1 MSYKFEVKSNATA
14 TEGRTFSGTINGE
27 KKTVNDIR
35 YSINVPTFPTLQD
48 FCEEAAQLSDA
59 AKVNLLSLVTVA
71 LNNSYCNKATEY
83 VARDI
88 QIEDWTLDQFFQL
101 TGNRE
106 GVSKAI
112 EMAEEALITLA
123 SEKMEVLAGLNN
135 ILSDVISGKIAM
147 ADAPAIQQGL
157 QGKVAEIDAEIKEV
171 QERLQKLEVVKEEQ
185 AAKNKIRGLAAAES
199 RKANKEKK
207 EGEVVTTELSAKG

>member
-1 MSYKFEVKSNATA
+1 MFKFEEKNNKNA
-14 TEGRTFSGTINGE
+14 EQGRTFSGTINGE

-71 LNNSYCNKATEY
+71 LNNAYCNKATEF
-83 VARDI
+83 VAREVA
-88 QIEDWTLDQFFQL
+88 IEDFSLEQFFTL

-112 EMAEEALITLA
+112 EMAEEALIEIAGNKMSYLA
-123 SEKMEVLAGLNN
+123 QVNG
-135 ILSDVISGKIAM
+135 ILSDVMSQKITLEQAQ
-147 ADAPAIQQGL
+147 AL
-157 QGKVAEIDAEIKEV
+157 QAELTGKVAECDKATEEV
-171 QERLQKLEVVKEEQ
+171 KARLVKLEVVKEEQ

-199 RKANKEKK
+199 RKANKEAK
-207 EGEVVTTELSAKG
+207 ESGVTTQELSAKG